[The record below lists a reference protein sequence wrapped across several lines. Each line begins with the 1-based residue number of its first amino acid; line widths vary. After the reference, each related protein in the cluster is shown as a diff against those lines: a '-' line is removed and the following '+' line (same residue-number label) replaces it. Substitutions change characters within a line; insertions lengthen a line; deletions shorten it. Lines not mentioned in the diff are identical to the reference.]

1 MIDFRTL
8 ILTVCMLLS
17 AANVAALTVGQKIP
31 DFSLAALDGSQ
42 QYSLGDY
49 AGQVVYVDFWASW
62 CGPCR
67 QSLPS
72 LDRLYRQ
79 LSDRGFVVL
88 AINVDAYSQ
97 DAKDFLKAYPVSY
110 PVLHDEGGSLPVAFG
125 VKGMPTAFLL
135 DKQGNLRRV
144 HEGFRLG
151 DDDLIRKEVLTLLEE
166 ES

>member
-1 MIDFRTL
+1 MFDFR
-8 ILTVCMLLS
+8 ILVFTVCMLLPATS
-17 AANVAALTVGQKIP
+17 VAALTVAEKAP
-31 DFSLAALDGSQ
+31 DFSLAALDDEQ
-42 QYSLGDY
+42 EYSLADY
-49 AGQVVYVDFWASW
+49 GGQVVYVDFWASW

-79 LSDRGFVVL
+79 LSHRGFMVL

-110 PVLHDEGGSLPVAFG
+110 PVLRDESGSLPATFG
-125 VKGMPTAFLL
+125 VKGMPTAFLI
-135 DKQGNLRRV
+135 DKQGKVRRV

-151 DDDLIRKEVLTLLEE
+151 DEDIIRKDILTLLEE

>member
-1 MIDFRTL
+1 MFYFRSL
-8 ILTVCMLLS
+8 IFTVCTLLP
-17 AANVAALTVGQKIP
+17 AAHVAALTVAGKIP
-31 DFSLAALDGSQ
+31 DFSLAALDDKQ
-42 QYSLGDY
+42 KYSLADY
-49 AGQVVYVDFWASW
+49 LGQVVYVDFWASW

-79 LSDRGFVVL
+79 LSNRGFMVL

-110 PVLHDEGGSLPVAFG
+110 PVLRDESGSLPAAFG
-125 VKGMPTAFLL
+125 VKGMPTAFLI
-135 DKQGNLRRV
+135 DKQGKVRRV

-151 DDDLIRKEVLTLLEE
+151 DEDLIRKEVLILLDE

>member
-1 MIDFRTL
+1 MFYFRSL
-8 ILTVCMLLS
+8 IFTVCTLLP
-17 AANVAALTVGQKIP
+17 AAHVAALTVAEKIP
-31 DFSLAALDGSQ
+31 DFSLAALDDKQ
-42 QYSLGDY
+42 KYSLADY
-49 AGQVVYVDFWASW
+49 LGQVVYVDFWASW

-79 LSDRGFVVL
+79 LSNRGFMVL

-110 PVLHDEGGSLPVAFG
+110 PVLRDESGSLPAAFG
-125 VKGMPTAFLL
+125 VKGMPTAFLI
-135 DKQGNLRRV
+135 DKQGKVRRV

-151 DDDLIRKEVLTLLEE
+151 DEDLIRKEVLILLDE

>member
-1 MIDFRTL
+1 MFDFRTL
-8 ILTVCMLLS
+8 IFTFCMLLPATS
-17 AANVAALTVGQKIP
+17 VAALTLAEKAP
-31 DFSLAALDGSQ
+31 DFSLAALNDKQ
-42 QYSLGDY
+42 KYSLADY
-49 AGQVVYVDFWASW
+49 AGQVVYIDFWASW

-79 LSDRGFVVL
+79 LGNRGFMVL

-110 PVLHDEGGSLPVAFG
+110 PVLLGENGSLPAVFG
-125 VKGMPTAFLL
+125 VKGMPTAFLI
-135 DKQGNLRRV
+135 DKQGKVRRIY
-144 HEGFRLG
+144 EGFRLG
-151 DDDLIRKEVLTLLEE
+151 DEDLIRKEVLTLLEE